1 MITKRVA
8 QKLNKLMCQLNP
20 GNELYHKAVMA
31 NIDGRQM
38 QCMYLNFFIIGLYEP
53 SEFIE
58 TSNDLDVANIVET
71 YLTSKLPDEYDQI
84 SFDVEDIKAAI
95 NEYKERRT
103 ANMPLSCAVELNR
116 KFYDAEYVL
125 DILDV
130 LTKRGGKLWWCQTT
144 DIRRADYIETDNG
157 IAVLCPLHKSVE
169 NRAINVP
176 VNIIDEVRRSVGD
189 Y

>member
-1 MITKRVA
+1 MITKKNA
-8 QKLNKLMCQLNP
+8 QKLNKLMCKLNP
-20 GNELYHKAVMA
+20 GKELYHKAVMA
-31 NIDGRQM
+31 NIDGREM
-38 QCMYLNFFIIGLYEP
+38 QSMYLNFFIIGLYERN
-53 SEFIE
+53 EFIE

-157 IAVLCPLHKSVE
+157 IAVFCPMSQGAGD
-169 NRAINVP
+169 RAIHIP
-176 VNIIDEVRRSVGD
+176 TKIIDEVRKC
-189 Y
+189 